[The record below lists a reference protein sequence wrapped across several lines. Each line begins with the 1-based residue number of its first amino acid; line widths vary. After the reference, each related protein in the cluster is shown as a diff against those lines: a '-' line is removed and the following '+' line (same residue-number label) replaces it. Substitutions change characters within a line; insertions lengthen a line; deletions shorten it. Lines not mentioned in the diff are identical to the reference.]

1 MSMAVRPADGIA
13 WVTGASTGI
22 GREVAVALARAGWR
36 VAATAR
42 SAETL
47 AELARAQPGIVA
59 VPVDITDRAALRA
72 VVDRLEREEGGIA
85 LAILNAGTYVR
96 DRAEDLDEAAFAR
109 TIDLNLMAT
118 VACVA
123 ALMPGWLARRRGQL
137 AIVSSV
143 AGYRGLPGALS
154 YGASKAALINFSE
167 SLRFDFDRLGLKVQ
181 VINPGFVRTPL
192 TDKNDFPM
200 PFIIEADDAARRIL
214 QGLARDRFEIAF
226 PGRFVQILK
235 RLRCLP
241 YGLYFALVGRQT
253 GARRGQ
259 DPS

>member
-1 MSMAVRPADGIA
+1 MSMAVGPGDGVA

-22 GREVAVALARAGWR
+22 GRAVACALADAGWR

-42 SAETL
+42 SADKL
-47 AELARAQPGIVA
+47 AALAAERPGILPVPGDVTDAAA
-59 VPVDITDRAALRA
+59 VRAM
-72 VVDRLEREEGGIA
+72 VDRLTREEGGVA

-96 DRAEDLDEAAFAR
+96 DRAEDLDPAEFAR
-109 TIDLNLMAT
+109 TIELNLLAT
-118 VACVA
+118 VDCVA

-154 YGASKAALINFSE
+154 YGSSKAALINFTE

-214 QGLARDRFEIAF
+214 DGLARDRFEIAF
-226 PGRFVQILK
+226 PRRFVQILK

-253 GARRGQ
+253 GARHGR
-259 DPS
+259 S